1 MVCHGMS
8 FSHLLPS
15 CKAPTSNIHRS
26 TWSRFP
32 DFFGTALLRQGCTC
46 GGKQGVNGTQP
57 PRITSDIGHPWV
69 FHDLSMATQH
79 DQHVLSEIWQNK
91 TWPNCSLVFSLN
103 PIQWHRFVGKWA
115 IYTQSMAILIRKMRF
130 LCFELF
136 KHPWDF
142 GVLPWFYHHFEVLN
156 PQCWTKSQVWCSCR
170 SVPPQ
175 CRDSPHRSA
184 RWSCWGPRPW
194 KWNSW
199 DLWKSHLFGLIFL
212 FFLYEKNWSNK
223 WENWS
228 RLLWKDG
235 GKRVEEIEILS
246 SGTDLAS

>member
-1 MVCHGMS
+1 MERSHPGSPRTLVIHEFSMIFPWRPSMISMS
-8 FSHLLPS
+8 CL
-15 CKAPTSNIHRS
+15 RS
-26 TWSRFP
+26 
-32 DFFGTALLRQGCTC
+32 GKIKTC
-46 GGKQGVNGTQP
+46 
-57 PRITSDIGHPWV
+57 
-69 FHDLSMATQH
+69 
-79 DQHVLSEIWQNK
+79 
-91 TWPNCSLVFSLN
+91 WPNCSLVFSLN